1 VVPPADASR
10 VSPARRCAF
19 RVLRRV
25 FDEGAWADRAF
36 RAEAE
41 RAGLEPRERAFA
53 QRLAYGTVQRR
64 MTLDHVLG
72 ALSSRP
78 PGGIEAPVRDAL
90 RLGLLQLLYL
100 DGVPDHAAVSQ
111 TVELAGSERGRAR
124 GFANALM
131 RRAAREARA
140 IVAGIDASTPEGAA
154 LLHSHPEWIARMW
167 WDALGASE
175 ALALME
181 RDNEP
186 AESSVR
192 VNTLAASREKLE
204 TELSALGASPRA
216 DPLAPE
222 ALVLGAPWDVHGSE
236 AFAAGRL
243 MPQAR
248 SSMLVSR
255 VLDPHP
261 GERVLDM
268 CAAPGGK
275 TTHLAALMGE
285 GSLTALE
292 LDRARCEALAEN
304 CRRMRC
310 GWVSVRRQDARA
322 PAPGAPFDRILLDA
336 PCSDLGTLQSRPDAR
351 WRKQPE
357 QVEELAALQ
366 RELLEAAA
374 AQLGPGG
381 VLVLSACTISP
392 SENEQLVSAFLAEHP
407 ELSLGRSLKLLPH
420 RDRTDG
426 FFIARLERSG
436 HH

>member
-1 VVPPADASR
+1 VSQAR
-10 VSPARRCAF
+10 VSPARRCAHA
-19 RVLRRV
+19 VVRRV

-41 RAGLEPRERAFA
+41 RAGLDGRERAFA
-53 QRLAYGTVQRR
+53 QQLAYGTVQRR

-72 ALSSRP
+72 SLSSRP
-78 PGGIEAPVRDAL
+78 LRGIEPPVRDAL
-90 RLGLLQLLYL
+90 RLGLFQLIYL
-100 DGVPDHAAVSQ
+100 GGVPDHAAVAQ
-111 TVELAGSERGRAR
+111 TVELAGSERERAR

-131 RRAAREARA
+131 RRAAREGRA
-140 IVAGIDASTPEGAA
+140 MLEAIDARDPAGAA

-167 WDALGASE
+167 WDALGPSE

-192 VNTLAASREKLE
+192 VNTLVASRDGLE
-204 TELSALGASPRA
+204 AELRELGASPRPDTA
-216 DPLAPE
+216 LPE
-222 ALVLGAPWDVHGSE
+222 ALVLDAPFDVHGSE

-255 VLDPHP
+255 VLDPQP

-292 LDRARCEALAEN
+292 LDPVRSEALARN
-304 CRRMRC
+304 CERMHC
-310 GWVSVRRQDARA
+310 GWVSVKRQDARQ
-322 PAPGAPFDRILLDA
+322 PAPSGPFDRILLDA
-336 PCSDLGTLQSRPDAR
+336 PCSDLGTLQARPDAR
-351 WRKQPE
+351 WRKRPE
-357 QVEELAALQ
+357 QVDELASLQ

-374 AQLGPGG
+374 GQLAPGG
-381 VLVLSACTISP
+381 RLVFSTCTISP
-392 SENEQLVSAFLAEHP
+392 AENEELIEAFGADHS
-407 ELSLGRSLKLLPH
+407 ELSAGPPLQLLPH
-420 RDRTDG
+420 REGSDG
-426 FFIARLERSG
+426 FFICPLERSG
-436 HH
+436 HD